1 MQFHLFDPT
10 PCAFPKSRVPVLPV
24 LGWDSL
30 RNSKSSDQISPT
42 WKSCRY
48 YSRGRYA
55 LRDAYALAGVGNEGA
70 LLAPAYHCR
79 TMLDPAIRL
88 GAKIY
93 LYRVCG
99 DLTPDIG
106 SIRTLLV
113 SREFPVKALL
123 ASHYFGFPQKLG
135 EIASLCRE
143 FDISL
148 IEDCAH
154 ALFSGWNSNEIGCY
168 GRYVVSSPYKFLP
181 CSDGGLLAINDRKM
195 EWSGRYSVT
204 SIRSEFKAILDSA
217 RQLFGASNEAGLEID
232 NLDKEIDTLMLHGF
246 VRANESRQD
255 CLRPS
260 VHYVLEAEEF
270 TGNRWSRW
278 IARNTNLNR
287 VVERRRKNYQYWLDV
302 VRSLPNCHPLFPEL
316 PEDCVPYMFPLYI
329 EFPGFHFYLLKNL
342 GFPLW
347 RWDEMAISEC
357 DVATD
362 YRLKLIHLPCH
373 QELSEA
379 EMDWMMAALSK
390 VLRWPSN

>member
-30 RNSKSSDQISPT
+30 GGSKSSSQISAR
-42 WKSCRY
+42 WESCCY

-88 GAKIY
+88 GAKIF
-93 LYRVCG
+93 LYRMGG
-99 DLTPDIG
+99 DLTPDID
-106 SIRTLLV
+106 SIRTLLA
-113 SREFPVKALL
+113 SREFSVKALL

-135 EIASLCRE
+135 EVASLCRE

-154 ALFSGWNSNEIGCY
+154 AFFAGWNSNEIGSH
-168 GRYVVSSPYKFLP
+168 GHYVVSSPYKFLP
-181 CSDGGLLAINDRKM
+181 CPDGGLLAFQGRTM
-195 EWSGRYSVT
+195 ERGACHSVT
-204 SIRSEFKAILDSA
+204 SIRSELKAILDTA
-217 RQLFGASNEAGLEID
+217 WQLLGASEEACLEID
-232 NLDKEIDTLMLHGF
+232 KLDKEIDILVTQGF

-255 CLRPS
+255 CLSPS
-260 VHYVLEAEEF
+260 VHYFLEAEEF
-270 TGNRWSRW
+270 SGSRWSRW
-278 IARNTNLNR
+278 IAKNTNLNR
-287 VVERRRKNYQYWLDV
+287 VVERRRKNYHYWVDIVGGLQ
-302 VRSLPNCHPLFPEL
+302 NCRPLFPEL
-316 PEDCVPYMFPLYI
+316 PDGCVPYMFPLYI
-329 EFPGFHFYLLKNL
+329 ERPELHFYLLKKL
-342 GFPLW
+342 GFPVW

-357 DVATD
+357 EVSTD

-373 QELSEA
+373 QELSVA
-379 EMDWMMAALSK
+379 EMNWMVAALSK
-390 VLRWPSN
+390 VLQWPAN

>member
-1 MQFHLFDPT
+1 VQFHLFDPT
-10 PCAFPKSRVPVLPV
+10 PCVFPKSRVPVLPV

-30 RNSKSSDQISPT
+30 GNSKFSGQISAR
-42 WKSCRY
+42 WKSCCY

-55 LRDAYALAGVGNEGA
+55 LRYAYALAGVGNGGA

-93 LYRVCG
+93 LYRVGG
-99 DLTPDIG
+99 DLTPDID
-106 SIRTLLV
+106 SIRALLV
-113 SREFPVKALL
+113 SREFSVKALL

-135 EIASLCRE
+135 ELASLCRE

-154 ALFSGWNSNEIGCY
+154 AFFAGWNSNEIGSHGHY
-168 GRYVVSSPYKFLP
+168 IVSSPYKFLP
-181 CSDGGLLAINDRKM
+181 CPDGGMLAINGRTM
-195 EWSGRYSVT
+195 EWSGRPFVT
-204 SIRSEFKAILDSA
+204 SIRSELKAILDSVQ
-217 RQLFGASNEAGLEID
+217 QLLGASNEAGLEID
-232 NLDKEIDTLMLHGF
+232 NLDEEIDALMAHGF

-255 CLRPS
+255 CLLPS

-270 TGNRWSRW
+270 SGSRWSRW
-278 IARNTNLNR
+278 IARNTNLSR

-302 VRSLPNCHPLFPEL
+302 AGSLPNCHLLFPEL

-329 EFPGFHFYLLKNL
+329 ERPEFHFYLLKNL
-342 GFPLW
+342 GFPVW

-379 EMDWMMAALSK
+379 EMNWMLAALSK
-390 VLRWPSN
+390 VLQWPAT